1 MNDPLS
7 QLHDIQLPDPIIWW
21 PLSFSWWVLI
31 ISVAALL
38 FTATWILYD
47 RHKRNAYRR
56 EALANL
62 TTIENN
68 QALDS
73 QQKVLQINALLKQV
87 AITLYGR
94 QTVTKLNEQAWLE
107 FLKSTAQ
114 FIPQPPE
121 ISQLLTQAYQP
132 ANRLNSA
139 DLIRA
144 LNAWQGYAQQWIKG
158 HHL

>member
-1 MNDPLS
+1 MNDQLS
-7 QLHDIQLPDPIIWW
+7 QLHDILLPDPITWW

-38 FTATWILYD
+38 FTAIWILYD

-68 QALDS
+68 QTLDS

-121 ISQLLTQAYQP
+121 IG
-132 ANRLNSA
+132 
-139 DLIRA
+139 RA
-144 LNAWQGYAQQWIKG
+144 
-158 HHL
+158 HV